1 MDINLVKL
9 RQKAVY
15 GVKGEMPSRSFCCNP
30 MPSDMEQQTYPR
42 RKAREI
48 EKAER

>member
-15 GVKGEMPSRSFCCNP
+15 RVKGE
-30 MPSDMEQQTYPR
+30 MPSDMEQQQQQ
-42 RKAREI
+42 AQ
-48 EKAER
+48 